1 LTASGSKIGRQEPGS
16 SSCSGLESESPN
28 SSHSGSDSAGSA
40 SVVVAEEGMSLRS
53 SCERMRTNGPARR
66 DGGRREKIRRERVRL
81 YFCISIWMP
90 RETKGC
96 FFFFKLKYV

>member
-1 LTASGSKIGRQEPGS
+1 
-16 SSCSGLESESPN
+16 
-28 SSHSGSDSAGSA
+28 
-40 SVVVAEEGMSLRS
+40 
-53 SCERMRTNGPARR
+53 MRTNGPARR

-96 FFFFKLKYV
+96 FFFQVEVCIGFLGSCHVIWC